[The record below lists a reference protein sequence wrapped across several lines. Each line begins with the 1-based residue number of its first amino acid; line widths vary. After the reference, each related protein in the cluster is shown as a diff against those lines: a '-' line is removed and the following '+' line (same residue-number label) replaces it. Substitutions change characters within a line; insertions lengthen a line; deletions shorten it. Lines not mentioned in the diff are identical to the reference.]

1 MQALNLAKEEVLGK
15 CFRKSVSRNPEVS
28 LYISTNIL
36 TIHAKLIISIYM
48 YLLYKKTQ

>member
-1 MQALNLAKEEVLGK
+1 MQALNLAKEEVFGK

-36 TIHAKLIISIYM
+36 NYTSKTYYIHIHVFVI
-48 YLLYKKTQ
+48 